1 MAFEAM
7 LIGILCYLGAL
18 SSPWLFGLTGGWYL
32 ITRPLVSGM
41 LVGLI
46 LGDMQTGIII
56 GVAVQAVYIAMVTP
70 GGSMPADLNFVAFPA
85 IALGIL
91 SNKGPEVAV
100 ALAATI
106 GIAGTVLFNAMMV
119 LNSWWNHRADIALE
133 KGDERGVYLNSAI
146 WPQATNFLMR
156 FIPTF
161 IAVYFGAQYI
171 SAFMDSL
178 PHIVLAAM
186 NVLGGILPAVGIAI
200 LLKQIIKNYSMLIYF
215 LVGFICIVFL
225 KLNMVA
231 LVIVGALLALIHYNY
246 KPEPQTERTAAST
259 PDDKDEF

>member
-1 MAFEAM
+1 MVFEAA

-18 SSPWLFGLTGGWYL
+18 STPWLLGVTGGWYL
-32 ITRPLVSGM
+32 LTRPLVSGM

-46 LGDMQTGIII
+46 LGDMKSGIII

-70 GGSMPADLNFVAFPA
+70 GGSMPADLNFVAYPA

-91 SNKGPEVAV
+91 SGKGPEVAV

-106 GIAGTVLFNAMMV
+106 GIAGTVLFNAMLV
-119 LNSWWNHRADIALE
+119 LNSWWNHRADLALE
-133 KGDERGVYLNSAI
+133 TGNEREVYLNSAI
-146 WPQATNFLMR
+146 WPQVTNFLMR

-171 SAFMDSL
+171 NDFMDML
-178 PHIVLAAM
+178 PQIVLSTM

-200 LLKQIIKNYSMLIYF
+200 LLKQIIKSYSMLIYF

-246 KPEPQTERTAAST
+246 KPEAQASSATT
-259 PDDKDEF
+259 PGNDEDEF